1 MPALLSSLSKLS
13 TEFGIGQGGGSSGV
27 LGEGSG
33 RERGDSSSSSGPF
46 GLGGRGKVS
55 TTGIDAS

>member
-13 TEFGIGQGGGSSGV
+13 TEFGIGQGGSSGV

-33 RERGDSSSSSGPF
+33 RERGESSSSSGPF
-46 GLGGRGKVS
+46 GLGGRGKVR
-55 TTGIDAS
+55 TKRIDAF